1 MADVPPP
8 PAVPPPPSGDPALP
22 PRGVGELIGAALDL
36 YRRNAVPL
44 LTIVALVVIPLAIL
58 GAVITALVEPEPGE
72 EVSIAMVL
80 ATILVGVVI
89 AVITNAILQAAVL
102 RGAAK
107 ATLDEPVDVSDSY
120 RWGFQRL
127 GSVLLIALLVT
138 LALIAA
144 SVPVVLIALA
154 APALVIILWVLPF
167 AIYVMLSV
175 SVPALVVEGQRGT
188 AALSRSW
195 NLVKAHF
202 WHAVGVILLAFII
215 SAVVTFILG
224 LIGGTNEVV
233 ATIIS
238 IIGQI
243 IVAPFTALVTVL
255 LYPNLRTRAENL
267 TVTQLRGELERS

>member
-22 PRGVGELIGAALDL
+22 PRGAGEIIGTALDL
-36 YRRNAVPL
+36 YRRNAGPL
-44 LTIVALVVIPLAIL
+44 LLIVALVVIPLAIL
-58 GAVITALVEPEPGE
+58 GALIQALLEPDPGE
-72 EVSIAMVL
+72 TRSLVIVL
-80 ATILVGVVI
+80 VTIFIGVAV

-107 ATLDEPVDVSDSY
+107 ATLGDPVDVSDSY

-127 GSVLLIALLVT
+127 GSVLLIALLIT

-144 SVPVVLIALA
+144 FVPFLLALVVPVLAL
-154 APALVIILWVLPF
+154 ILWIVPFVVYVL
-167 AIYVMLSV
+167 LSV
-175 SVPALVVEGQRGT
+175 SVPALVVEGRRGV

-202 WHAVGVILLAFII
+202 WHAVGVILLVLII
-215 SAVVTFILG
+215 SAVVSFILG
-224 LIGGTNEVV
+224 LIGGTNEVLS
-233 ATIIS
+233 TIMG

-255 LYPNLRTRAENL
+255 LYLNLRTREESL
-267 TVTQLRGELERS
+267 TMTQLRAEVERS

>member
-8 PAVPPPPSGDPALP
+8 PSIPPPPSGDPALP
-22 PRGVGELIGAALDL
+22 PRGVGEVIAAALNL
-36 YRRNAVPL
+36 YRRNALPL

-58 GAVITALVEPEPGE
+58 GAVITGLLQPDPGE
-72 EVSIAMVL
+72 ARSVAFVIV
-80 ATILVGVVI
+80 TILIGVLI

-107 ATLDEPVDVSDSY
+107 ATLGEPVDVSDSY
-120 RWGFQRL
+120 RWGFQRI

-144 SVPVVLIALA
+144 FVPFILVVIAVPVLA
-154 APALVIILWVLPF
+154 IIVWVLPF
-167 AIYVMLSV
+167 AVYVLLSV
-175 SVPALVVEGQRGT
+175 SVPALVIEGQRGT
-188 AALSRSW
+188 AALGRSW

-202 WHAVGVILLAFII
+202 WHAVGVILLALIVG
-215 SAVVTFILG
+215 AVVSFILG

-233 ATIIS
+233 STIVS
-238 IIGQI
+238 ILGQI

-255 LYPNLRTRAENL
+255 LYLNLRTRVENL
-267 TVTQLRGELERS
+267 TVTQLRSEVERS

>member
-8 PAVPPPPSGDPALP
+8 PSMPPPPSGDPALP

-36 YRRNAVPL
+36 YRRNALPL

-58 GAVITALVEPEPGE
+58 GAAITALLQPDPGE
-72 EVSIAMVL
+72 TRSVAFVIV
-80 ATILVGVVI
+80 TILIGVLI

-107 ATLDEPVDVSDSY
+107 ATLGEPVDVSDSY

-144 SVPVVLIALA
+144 FVPFILVVIAVPALA
-154 APALVIILWVLPF
+154 LIVWVLPF
-167 AIYVMLSV
+167 AVYVLLSV
-175 SVPALVVEGQRGT
+175 SVPALVIEGQRGA
-188 AALSRSW
+188 AALGRSW
-195 NLVKAHF
+195 NLVKAFF
-202 WHAVGVILLAFII
+202 WHAAGVILLALIVG
-215 SAVVTFILG
+215 AVVSFILG

-233 ATIIS
+233 STIVS
-238 IIGQI
+238 ILGQI

-255 LYPNLRTRAENL
+255 LYLNLRTRAENL
-267 TVTQLRGELERS
+267 TVTALRAELERS